1 MKIFSVKTLRD
12 FWAENPDAEQPL
24 KAWVDEATKADWKT
38 PAEIK
43 DQYRSASI
51 LKNKRVVFNIKGNDY
66 RLIVAVAY
74 LRGWVFVKFIGSHKE
89 YDEINAETI
98 ERK

>member
-1 MKIFSVKTLRD
+1 
-12 FWAENPDAEQPL
+12 
-24 KAWVDEATKADWKT
+24 
-38 PAEIK
+38 
-43 DQYRSASI
+43 
-51 LKNKRVVFNIKGNDY
+51 
-66 RLIVAVAY
+66 VAY